1 MTSRSPPALIQEQA
15 SLSFVER
22 AENIVLLGPS
32 GTGKTHLAIA
42 FGLIA
47 AQKSWK
53 VRFTTA
59 ADLVIAMEAA
69 YRHGRM
75 KEAMHRVIAAPKLLI
90 TDEIGYLPFGRES
103 QSVLPSSCA
112 PLRKGLVDP
121 HFEPRIRQLGR
132 GVCGRRCAHSCH
144 ARSDP
149 APRHRRSDCW

>member
-1 MTSRSPPALIQEQA
+1 MKAALPDRIPATVLFREIKGRGYEGGETRVK
-15 SLSFVER
+15 LFVRGLTPEP
-22 AENIVLLGPS
+22 AAIVLLGPS

-69 YRHGRM
+69 YRQGRM

-90 TDEIGYLPFGRES
+90 IDEIGYLPFGRE
-103 QSVLPSSCA
+103 QANLFFQVVA
-112 PLRKGLVDP
+112 
-121 HFEPRIRQLGR
+121 
-132 GVCGRRCAHSCH
+132 
-144 ARSDP
+144 
-149 APRHRRSDCW
+149 